1 MYVQLSRIEL
11 STTQPSKVDLTSAY
25 QISSIIVQ
33 EVKNQQESKEDLVI
47 ESDKQSE
54 SSSAIVTNEASKDN
68 TNDSSADQS
77 KQNSDTPN
85 NINISPVFPASVIKP
100 EVDARDNTNSVIVN
114 SDENKSSENTS
125 NNAEEDDNDGYVI
138 IGESVSS
145 SSRFNL
151 NQIMLKKKLWV
162 NKFEFEYDKLVAI
175 ILISYNIL
183 ITCSKGV
190 TMDHFFL

>member
-11 STTQPSKVDLTSAY
+11 STAQPSKVDLTSAY
-25 QISSIIVQ
+25 QISSIIVE
-33 EVKNQQESKEDLVI
+33 EVKNQQELKGDVVI
-47 ESDKQSE
+47 ESDNQKE
-54 SSSAIVTNEASKDN
+54 STSAINTNEASKDN

-77 KQNSDTPN
+77 KPNSDTPN

-151 NQIMLKKKLWV
+151 NQIMTKNLWLP
-162 NKFEFEYDKLVAI
+162 KFEFEDHKLVAKNL
-175 ILISYNIL
+175 ILDNL
-183 ITCSKGV
+183 
-190 TMDHFFL
+190 

>member
-11 STTQPSKVDLTSAY
+11 STAQPSKVDLTSAY

-33 EVKNQQESKEDLVI
+33 EDKNQQESKEDVVI
-47 ESDKQSE
+47 ESDNQKE
-54 SSSAIVTNEASKDN
+54 STSAIVTNEASKDN

-77 KQNSDTPN
+77 KQNSDNPN

-114 SDENKSSENTS
+114 SDENMSSENTS
-125 NNAEEDDNDGYVI
+125 NADEDDNDGYVI

-145 SSRFNL
+145 SSRSNL
-151 NQIMLKKKLWV
+151 NQPL
-162 NKFEFEYDKLVAI
+162 F
-175 ILISYNIL
+175 
-183 ITCSKGV
+183 
-190 TMDHFFL
+190 